1 MEMEMENLD
10 TSPFNYCSSIQDRAE
25 QLSKVSDKVGCG
37 VYRYEK
43 TGRTQIES
51 LIRNGLS
58 PWHKFL
64 DIGCGA
70 MCGGYWTMHFLD
82 AGGYHGVEP
91 NTTMFEKGVAHVLEP
106 GLIKAKEAK
115 FEHNDQYDFSAFN
128 TKFDY
133 MFSQSIWTHAG
144 KKDIEKMLDGFVKY
158 GTDNAKYLTTVK
170 LPDLFHRDYKGD
182 EWVGGSHESST
193 AGTVRHSFKW
203 IKQACEKRGLK
214 VKRLKGEKINT
225 QHLIL
230 IEK

>member
-1 MEMEMENLD
+1 MISQD
-10 TSPFNYCSSIQDRAE
+10 TLNPSFEFDLSIQERAE
-25 QLSKVSDKVGCG
+25 RLSKVSDFVGCG

-43 TGRTQIES
+43 TGRAQLEA

-58 PWHKFL
+58 PWHKYL

-82 AGGYHGVEP
+82 TGCFHGVEP
-91 NTTMFEKGVAHVLEP
+91 NKVMFEKGVTYVLEP
-106 GLIKAKEAK
+106 GLIESKQAK
-115 FEHNDQYDFSAFN
+115 FEHNDQYDFSGFG

-158 GTDNAKYLTTVK
+158 GSDNARYLTTVK
-170 LPDLFHRDYKGD
+170 FPDLFHKDYKGD
-182 EWVGGSHESST
+182 EWVGASHESSV

-203 IKQACEKRGLK
+203 IKEACEKRNLK

-230 IEK
+230 IEKK

>member
-1 MEMEMENLD
+1 MSAQANTQAHFNLD
-10 TSPFNYCSSIQDRAE
+10 SSIQERAE
-25 QLSKVSDKVGCG
+25 LLSKATKKIGCG
-37 VYRYEK
+37 TYRFEK
-43 TGRTQIES
+43 TGRAELEA

-70 MCGGYWTMHFLD
+70 MCGGYWVMHFLNV
-82 AGGYHGVEP
+82 GGYHGIEP
-91 NTTMFEKGVAHVLEP
+91 NVDMFNKGVSYILEP
-106 GLIKAKEAK
+106 ELIESKQAR
-115 FEHNDQYDFSAFN
+115 FDHNDQYDFSMFN

-158 GTDNAKYLTTVK
+158 GTEKARYLTTIK
-170 LPDLFHRDYKGD
+170 LPDLFHRDYKDD
-182 EWVGGSHESST
+182 EWVGGSHKSDES
-193 AGTVRHSFKW
+193 GTVRHSFSW
-203 IKQACEKRGLK
+203 IKSACEKRDLK